1 MKLAVSL
8 AAACAAGQVLS
19 QTPASAGADA
29 NMLLTLKR
37 LYPATQIKQI
47 TATPV
52 PGIFEV
58 VMSQNVAYIDASG
71 RYFFVGRLLDMQT
84 QQDLTAARV
93 DQATQVDAGSLPLG
107 DAIKVVKGN
116 GSRKLIVFSDPDCPH
131 CRQLERNLASLTD
144 VTVYTFIYPIL
155 NPSSSKPKAAAVWC
169 APDPASAWANLLA
182 NGSTPS
188 SQRAGCQPPIERN
201 VALGERL
208 GITGTPTL
216 ISADG
221 RKSPGAASA
230 ERISQWL
237 DAARSA
243 SVSQ

>member
-1 MKLAVSL
+1 MFLLLVV
-8 AAACAAGQVLS
+8 CAAGQAMS
-19 QTPASAGADA
+19 QSSASATADA

-47 TATPV
+47 NPTPV

-84 QQDLTAARV
+84 QTDLTAARAE
-93 DQATQVDAGSLPLG
+93 QATQVDAGSLPLG

-131 CRQLERNLASLTD
+131 CRQLERNLAALTD
-144 VTVYTFIYPIL
+144 VTIYTFIYPIL

-169 APDPASAWANLLA
+169 ATDPVSAWTNLLA
-182 NGSTPS
+182 TGQTPVN
-188 SQRAGCQPPIERN
+188 QRPGCQPPTERN

-216 ISADG
+216 ISGDG

-230 ERISQWL
+230 DRISQWL
-237 DAARSA
+237 DAARTA